1 MEIHQ
6 LYNGSMLD
14 PSWPPV
20 TPSVT
25 SSKASWRDEE
35 ARLFS
40 PGGPPPL
47 GKPSPPPLPP
57 AAEPPAPACWPAPAP
72 GCSDCGGRRPAST
85 RGAGRTGRGREPS
98 NLTGSV
104 KWFRWPYLHSAGP
117 LLCEIRTYR
126 LRSVVW
132 LKLLIQPSR
141 CGVQSAAFNSWSK
154 SHFLVY
160 EYGAHIVGA
169 LDP

>member
-1 MEIHQ
+1 MSVLE
-6 LYNGSMLD
+6 

-40 PGGPPPL
+40 PGGPSPL
-47 GKPSPPPLPP
+47 GKPSPPLHSSLPLLPPPQQPSRLRLPAGPPLPP
-57 AAEPPAPACWPAPAP
+57 AAATAGGGARPRRGAR
-72 GCSDCGGRRPAST
+72 GGR
-85 RGAGRTGRGREPS
+85 GGGREPS
-98 NLTGSV
+98 NLTGRV
-104 KWFRWPYLHSAGP
+104 KWFHWPYLHSAGP

-141 CGVQSAAFNSWSK
+141 CGVQSVAITGHII
-154 SHFLVY
+154 HFLVY